1 MRDPEW
7 REKISEYR
15 DLLDRAKNKL
25 DKILTKDSVAQI
37 NASSESPKKIIK
49 EVDPVDSQ
57 LVQGCKFG
65 FHFFLEVLLG

>member
-37 NASSESPKKIIK
+37 NASSESPKKIHK
-49 EVDPVDSQ
+49 EVEPVDSQ
-57 LVQGCKFG
+57 LVQGCKF
-65 FHFFLEVLLG
+65 